1 GSNTGPI
8 YSDNIYWSRYE
19 NYSNDA
25 RDNVY
30 GYLML
35 NYELTDWM
43 SIMGRATLNT
53 TADMQEERLAIGSAG
68 VPFYSRY
75 NRSFRESNYDLI
87 VSFDKNISEDFTFN
101 GLLGGNIR
109 RDETSSIDASTNGGL
124 VVPRL
129 YSLSNTVD
137 PINPPTEGYSRRGVD
152 GI

>member
-1 GSNTGPI
+1 
-8 YSDNIYWSRYE
+8 
-19 NYSNDA
+19 
-25 RDNVY
+25 
-30 GYLML
+30 
-35 NYELTDWM
+35 
-43 SIMGRATLNT
+43 
-53 TADMQEERLAIGSAG
+53 
-68 VPFYSRY
+68 
-75 NRSFRESNYDLI
+75 SFRESNYDLI

-152 GI
+152 GIYANANFGYKEKLFLELSARQDKSTTLPEGDNSYFYPAAGLNY